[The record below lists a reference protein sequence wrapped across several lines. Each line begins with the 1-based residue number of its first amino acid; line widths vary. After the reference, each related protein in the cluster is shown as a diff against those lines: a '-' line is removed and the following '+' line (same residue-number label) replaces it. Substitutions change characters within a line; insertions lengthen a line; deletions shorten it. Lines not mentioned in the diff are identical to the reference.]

1 VRDRPIPGV
10 PALRWD
16 DETGYGLRSPGVA
29 RRLADGVLGF
39 ILFGGPAAAVRA
51 ATAELRERAGRP
63 LLFGADLERGAGQQF
78 DGATPLPPLAALA
91 SLDDESVLEAAGA
104 LTARE
109 AVALGVSWIFAPVAD
124 LALEPRNPIVGT
136 RSPGADPDRVAKAV
150 AAWIR
155 GCRAGGGIPCVKHFP
170 GHGRTTE
177 DSHRAL
183 PVVSTD
189 AGTLRDTD
197 LLPFRAALAA
207 GVPSVMT
214 AHVAYP
220 ALDPEGRAAT
230 RSRRIVHD
238 LLRLEMGFE
247 GVVVTDALIMEGAGS
262 PEAAM
267 AEALAAGV
275 DVLLYPPEGLDPGAA
290 LGLAA
295 ETLDPEEAAASAERV
310 RRLVAAGS
318 MGPSDE
324 PVGTPEDRARV
335 LDWAQRTLRVV
346 GGGPVSG
353 DVVLTVVDDDRGG
366 PFPAPSRAPFTD
378 ALRTAGFRV
387 QEAGEGEGRGT
398 PVLCLYAEPRGWK
411 GRAGLS
417 PEARGA
423 LGRWAERHGTSG
435 RILVFGGPGL
445 LEELPSGIPTILAW
459 GGEALMQEAAA
470 RSLAG
475 ETGAAGTSAS

>member
-1 VRDRPIPGV
+1 MSDGSIPVV

-16 DETGYGLRSPGVA
+16 DETGYGLEAPGVA
-29 RRLADGVLGF
+29 RHLAAGVLGF
-39 ILFGGPAAAVRA
+39 ILFGGSAEAARA
-51 ATAELRERAGRP
+51 ATAELRRHAGRP

-91 SLDDESVLEAAGA
+91 SLEDEGVLEAAGA

-136 RSPGADPDRVAKAV
+136 RSPGADPHRVGRAV

-183 PVVSTD
+183 PVVSAD
-189 AGTLRDTD
+189 ADTLRNTD
-197 LLPFRAALAA
+197 LVPFRAALAA
-207 GVPSVMT
+207 EVPSVMT

-238 LLRLEMGFE
+238 LLRREMGFD

-267 AEALAAGV
+267 AEALTAGV

-310 RRLVAAGS
+310 RRLAAAGP

-366 PFPAPSRAPFTD
+366 PFPPPSRAPFTD
-378 ALRTAGFRV
+378 ALRHAGLRV
-387 QEAGEGEGRGT
+387 HGAPGNGDGGI

-417 PEARGA
+417 EEARA
-423 LGRWAERHGTSG
+423 AVGRWRERHGAAG
-435 RILVFGGPGL
+435 WVVVFGGPGL
-445 LEELPSGIPTILAW
+445 LEEVPPEVPTLLAW
-459 GGEALMQEAAA
+459 GGEVLMQEAAA
-470 RSLAG
+470 RRLAR
-475 ETGAAGTSAS
+475 EATP